1 MIDEEGRDVE
11 STARHIPESLLQ
23 IDGARPRPLNR
34 NISAL
39 DRDCGIALG
48 RPVRADLA
56 DHQKAGLRIE
66 LPPVSAVPRRPG
78 GAQDHVEV
86 PGRILMELREI
97 LIAHRIYAAAR
108 LVGRRSEAHTSELQS
123 IMSISYA
130 VLCLT

>member
-1 MIDEEGRDVE
+1 MNDEEGRDGE

-78 GAQDHVEV
+78 GRSAEHTSALQS
-86 PGRILMELREI
+86 LMRLS
-97 LIAHRIYAAAR
+97 YAAFSWKKVYIHI
-108 LVGRRSEAHTSELQS
+108 L
-123 IMSISYA
+123 
-130 VLCLT
+130 

>member
-1 MIDEEGRDVE
+1 MLRRPPR
-11 STARHIPESLLQ
+11 STRTDTRFPYTTLFRSE
-23 IDGARPRPLNR
+23 
-34 NISAL
+34 
-39 DRDCGIALG
+39 CGIALG

-108 LVGRRSEAHTSELQS
+108 LVGRQTQYCDLENWQRSDCAAQAICAAGGDAGSTINGVRVGLR
-123 IMSISYA
+123 
-130 VLCLT
+130 

>member
-86 PGRILMELREI
+86 PGRILMEIGRASGRE
-97 LIAHRIYAAAR
+97 R
-108 LVGRRSEAHTSELQS
+108 VCQS
-123 IMSISYA
+123 VWISVVA
-130 VLCLT
+130 VSVKKKNQTL